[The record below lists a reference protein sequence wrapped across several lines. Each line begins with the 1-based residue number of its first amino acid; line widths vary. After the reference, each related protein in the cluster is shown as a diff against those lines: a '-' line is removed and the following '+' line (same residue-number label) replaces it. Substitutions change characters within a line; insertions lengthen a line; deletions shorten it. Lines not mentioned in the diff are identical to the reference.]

1 MRHHL
6 LAGLVACLLACL
18 PAAGSPPSEEADQ
31 QLLRDGKIPTEGPAL
46 LDFFKQRAA
55 GAGDVGSVGVLIRRL
70 GDDDFFVRE
79 DASHRLKSLGG
90 RGRVPLRQALTDPD
104 VEVRL
109 RAREC
114 LRQIDQ
120 GEGTAVI
127 AAAVRVLVRL
137 RPEGTAAVLLDYLP
151 AAEDDAVA
159 EEIREALAPLAAGDA
174 KTAALLEAALKDAS
188 PAKRAA
194 AGVALL
200 RADPRGRPA
209 AVRKLLGDPEAAVRG
224 RVALALAAARDKEA
238 VPALIDLLAE
248 DPLPET
254 RTVPEVLC
262 RLAGDKAPA
271 YPAKPSADALRKY
284 RDEWKA
290 WWKSAGDKVDAAR
303 LEEVAKTAGNTLVL
317 LLDAGRAVYLDASN
331 RPLWELKD
339 LQFPLDAQ
347 LLPNGNVLV
356 AEHNGGRVTERN
368 RKNEIVWEK
377 KIEEPTVAQRLANGN
392 TFIATRNALLE
403 FDGKSGEEVFRYS
416 RPNVEMIM
424 KAQKLPDGDYACVTQ
439 RLNGAGSARYVRL
452 DARGKELKSF
462 NVTLN
467 YSGGRVCV
475 LPDGHVLVPETN
487 NHRVVELDPNGRVV
501 WEAATDSPVAAVR
514 LPTGNTLVTS
524 MTPQRGAA
532 ELDRAGKDVWQYRAE
547 TRVTR
552 AFRHE

>member
-6 LAGLVACLLACL
+6 LAGLVACLLVCL
-18 PAAGSPPSEEADQ
+18 PAAGSPTPEEADE
-31 QLLRDGKIPTEGPAL
+31 QLLRESKIPTEGPAL
-46 LDFFKQRAA
+46 LDFFRQRAA
-55 GAGDVGSVGVLIRRL
+55 GAGDVGSVQALIRRL
-70 GDDDFFVRE
+70 GDDDFFARE
-79 DASHRLKSLGG
+79 DASRRLKSLGG
-90 RGRVPLRQALTDPD
+90 RGRLPLRQALTDPD
-104 VEVRL
+104 VEVRF

-120 GEGTAVI
+120 GEGTAVV
-127 AAAVRVLVRL
+127 AAAVRVLARR
-137 RPEGTAAVLLDYLP
+137 RPEGAAAVLLDYLP

-159 EEIREALAPLAAGDA
+159 EEIREALAPLAAADA

-200 RADPRGRPA
+200 RTDPRGRQA
-209 AVRKLLGDPEAAVRG
+209 AVRKLLGDSEAAVRG

-284 RDEWKA
+284 RDEWKT
-290 WWKSAGDKVDAAR
+290 WWKNEGEKVDAAR

-317 LLDAGRAVYLDASN
+317 LLDAGRAIYLDASN

-368 RKNEIVWEK
+368 RKNEVVWEK
-377 KIEEPTVAQRLANGN
+377 KVEGPTVAQRLPNGN
-392 TFIATRNALLE
+392 TFIATRDALLE
-403 FDGKSGEEVFRYS
+403 FDGKGEEVFRYS

-424 KAQKLPDGDYACVTQ
+424 KAQKLPNGDYACVTQ
-439 RLNGAGSARYVRL
+439 RLNGGSSARYVRL
-452 DARGKELKSF
+452 DAQKRELKSF

-467 YSGGRVCV
+467 YSGGRICV
-475 LPDGHVLVPETN
+475 LPDGHVLIPETN
-487 NHRVVELDPNGRVV
+487 TGRVVEHDPNGHVV
-501 WEAATDSPVAAVR
+501 WEAACDQPVAAVR

-524 MTPQRGAA
+524 MNPQRGAA
-532 ELDRAGKDVWQYRAE
+532 ELDRAGKDAWQYRAD